1 MGSILN
7 VGVRKE
13 PTNKF
18 KNFKK
23 VEHIFRKSVKM
34 ELTRNQNEDKYALQ
48 YFTEKLTG
56 LQGLSIEKVEEN
68 QNTIH
73 IHCKL
78 ERKKHKCPCCGK
90 LTNTIHDYREQ
101 VIKDIP
107 AFGKYVFIHIKK
119 KRYRCTCGKRF
130 AEKNKFLPRYHRMTN
145 RLSAYI
151 IDKLRDAVTYTSV
164 AREMNLSV
172 NTVIRVFGV
181 VDYGHKNLPSAL
193 SIDEF
198 KGNTGGEKY
207 QCIITDP
214 VKKVVLDILPA
225 RTEVCLTKYFAK
237 FSKSE
242 RENVKYFVSDMWKP
256 FANIATAWFKNS
268 KQIVDKYHWI
278 RQVNWAFESV
288 RKEEQ
293 KKFSKTHRRYFK
305 KSRFLLLKR
314 FDKLTDEQKQQVN
327 IMLYASPTLSTAHFY
342 KEDFLKILDCKDRE
356 TAKKPMAD
364 WINWAYN
371 CDIPQFVK
379 CAKTMMNWLTGIL
392 NSFTTTITN
401 GFTEG
406 CNNKI
411 KVLKRNAYGFRNF
424 KRFRNRILHMFAYQS
439 EKQATV

>member
-1 MGSILN
+1 
-7 VGVRKE
+7 
-13 PTNKF
+13 
-18 KNFKK
+18 
-23 VEHIFRKSVKM
+23 M
-34 ELTRNQNEDKYALQ
+34 ELTRNQNGGINMLYK

-68 QNTIH
+68 QNNIH

-119 KRYRCTCGKRF
+119 RRYRCTCGKRF

-314 FDKLTDEQKQQVN
+314 FEKLTDEQKQQVN

-356 TAKKPMAD
+356 TAKKAMSD

-411 KVLKRNAYGFRNF
+411 KVLKRNAYGYRNF
-424 KRFRNRILHMFAYQS
+424 KRFRNRILHMFSHQMQ
-439 EKQATV
+439 KQAIA